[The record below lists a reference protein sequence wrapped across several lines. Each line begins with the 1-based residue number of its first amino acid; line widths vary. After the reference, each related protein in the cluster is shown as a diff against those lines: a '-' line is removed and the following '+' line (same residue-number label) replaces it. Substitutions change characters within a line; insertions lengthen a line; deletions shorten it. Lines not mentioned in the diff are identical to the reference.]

1 MGEGVER
8 SETDEVSFGYQVDS
22 LIRFNLLVDYSST
35 ARRSPFSRKRR
46 LNVYFASNCCQKLNI
61 CKPSPVGE
69 GVKRSLT
76 DEESRKKDNF
86 QSLPFKGGGI
96 AKQ

>member
-1 MGEGVER
+1 MTEGVFR
-8 SETDEVSFGYQVDS
+8 HKDIKIDYARVLLQSPTAPASSRRKPSFD
-22 LIRFNLLVDYSST
+22 LC
-35 ARRSPFSRKRR
+35 ARPMCILKIC
-46 LNVYFASNCCQKLNI
+46 FASNCCQRFNI

-76 DEESRKKDNF
+76 DEESREKNNF